1 VSRGVPPAPSGA
13 LASDTA
19 ISGPAR
25 RSLLDLLGG
34 AWLLLAPLALTAL
47 LGIPLVA
54 LLARVPLGDLVAR
67 LGDPI
72 VGDALGLS
80 LTTALAATALVVV
93 LGLPVAWRLAEGRMH
108 GQRLLEALIA
118 IPMVLPPTVAGF
130 ALLMAFGRAG
140 LAGRWLA
147 AAGITLP
154 FTTAAAV
161 IAQAF
166 MAAPFFVLAARAGF
180 ASVDPRL
187 TETAA
192 SLGASELGVFV
203 RVVLPL
209 SRRALVAGAAMSA
222 ARALGEF
229 GATITFAG
237 NLRGVTQTMPLAV
250 YVAMQS
256 DLDTAAVLSVV
267 LLAMSLLLLVGLGA
281 ASGLAFGG
289 GRAFDRSR

>member
-1 VSRGVPPAPSGA
+1 MRREAATTRAPRSRRAWPVELAIAAAAA
-13 LASDTA
+13 LLVVFLALPFLA
-19 ISGPAR
+19 
-25 RSLLDLLGG
+25 
-34 AWLLLAPLALTAL
+34 LLLRVSPAAL
-47 LGIPLVA
+47 LS
-54 LLARVPLGDLVAR
+54 R
-67 LGDPI
+67 LGEP
-72 VGDALGLS
+72 VVRDALRLS
-80 LTTALAATALVVV
+80 LMTSAAAMVVVV
-93 LGLPVAWRLAEGRMH
+93 LLGLPAAYLLATREFFGKRVV
-108 GQRLLEALIA
+108 EVLIDL
-118 IPMVLPPTVAGF
+118 PMVLPPTVAGF

-154 FTTAAAV
+154 FTTAGVV

-187 TETAA
+187 TDAAA
-192 SLGASELGVFV
+192 SLGASELGVFL

-289 GRAFDRSR
+289 RGAVGRSR

>member
-1 VSRGVPPAPSGA
+1 MTAGAGPTPSPAAAIRSAGRPSPLETLGA
-13 LASDTA
+13 
-19 ISGPAR
+19 
-25 RSLLDLLGG
+25 
-34 AWLLLAPLALTAL
+34 AWLTLTPLLLALL

-54 LLARVPLGDLVAR
+54 LLARVPLAR
-67 LGDPI
+67 LAGRVADPI
-72 VGDALGLS
+72 VGDALALS
-80 LTTALAATALVVV
+80 LVTALAATALVVV
-93 LGLPVAWRLAEGRMH
+93 LGLPVAWRLARGNMR
-108 GQRLLEALIA
+108 GQRVFEALIA

-154 FTTAAAV
+154 FTTAGVV

-187 TETAA
+187 TDAAA
-192 SLGASELGVFV
+192 SLGASELGVFL

-289 GRAFDRSR
+289 RGVVGRSR